1 MYHIGS
7 TFMLSMIPCCVF
19 SAAAI
24 EGSQPGEG
32 VLPISNSSSRKIG
45 LEKSKLKP
53 MKATRDHGRH
63 MVVDRE
69 HIGVEQGK
77 TGGPALENA
86 CRCLTRDVFIC
97 ASVHVLC
104 SDRVLL
110 WCVLFH

>member
-1 MYHIGS
+1 
-7 TFMLSMIPCCVF
+7 MLSMIPCCVF

-69 HIGVEQGK
+69 HIGKSRERQVAQ
-77 TGGPALENA
+77 PLRMLA
-86 CRCLTRDVFIC
+86 DV
-97 ASVHVLC
+97 
-104 SDRVLL
+104 
-110 WCVLFH
+110 